1 MNNKGFTLI
10 ELLVVVLIIGILSA
24 IALPQ
29 YETAVEKARLTEGLI
44 NAKAIVDATQRY
56 LQANPDEGNSCTPAQ
71 IADVTLKGEGWI
83 PGIYYQNGTQCKA
96 FKTKYFIYDLGL
108 GSEGKVDVWRID
120 GTVTDATRTPY
131 IYNFWYGPDNTANKS
146 CSAGSADQETGK
158 QMCKFIKG
166 M

>member
-44 NAKAIVDATQRY
+44 NAKAMVDATQRY
-56 LQANPDEGNSCTPAQ
+56 LQANPDATNSCTQAQ
-71 IADVTLKGEGWI
+71 IADVSLKGGTWI
-83 PGIYYQNGTQCKA
+83 TGNYSVGGQQCQA
-96 FKTKYFIYDLGL
+96 YKTKYFIYDLGL
-108 GSEGKVDVWRID
+108 SSGYVDVWRTDD
-120 GTVTDATRTPY
+120 GNRDNY
-131 IYNFWYGPDNTANKS
+131 IYNFWYNPDHTANKS
-146 CSAGSADQETGK
+146 CSVGDEDEELGQ
-158 QMCKFIKG
+158 QMCKFIQG

>member
-56 LQANPDEGNSCTPAQ
+56 LQANPDATNSCTQAQ
-71 IADVTLKGEGWI
+71 IADVSLKGGTWI
-83 PGIYYQNGTQCKA
+83 TGSYSVGGQKCQAY
-96 FKTKYFIYDLGL
+96 KTKYFIYDLGL
-108 GSEGKVDVWRID
+108 GSGSVDVWRID
-120 GTVTDATRTPY
+120 EGNGENRSPY
-131 IYNFWYGPDNTANKS
+131 IYNLWYSADRAGNKK
-146 CSAGSADQETGK
+146 CTIGSADKELGE

>member
-56 LQANPDEGNSCTPAQ
+56 LQANPADTNSCTQAQ
-71 IADVTLKGEGWI
+71 IADVSLKGGSWI
-83 PGIYYQNGTQCKA
+83 TGIYSKNGTQCQA
-96 FKTKYFIYDLGL
+96 YKTKYFIYDLGL
-108 GSEGKVDVWRID
+108 GNNGNVDIWRTDD
-120 GTVTDATRTPY
+120 GDRDNY
-131 IYNFWYGPDNTANKS
+131 IYNFWYGPDNTANKN
-146 CSAGSADQETGK
+146 CSDGDEDPELGQ

>member
-44 NAKAIVDATQRY
+44 NAKAIVDAIQRHQ
-56 LQANPDEGNSCTPAQ
+56 QANPEDDVCTQSQ
-71 IADVTLKGEGWI
+71 IADVTLKG
-83 PGIYYQNGTQCKA
+83 GTWKKNSGNYSCDSYT
-96 FKTKYFIYDLGL
+96 TKYFVYELTKSDW
-108 GSEGKVDVWRID
+108 VDVWRTDD
-120 GTVTDATRTPY
+120 GNPANN
-131 IYNFWYGPDNTANKS
+131 IYNFWYGPDNTTDKN
-146 CSAGSADQETGK
+146 CSVGDEDEELGI
-158 QMCKFIKG
+158 QMCKFIQG

>member
-44 NAKAIVDATQRY
+44 NAKAMVDATQRY
-56 LQANPDEGNSCTPAQ
+56 LQANPDESTACTQAQ
-71 IADVTLKGEGWI
+71 IADVSLNGGNWI
-83 PGIYYQNGTQCKA
+83 SGIYSQNGTQCKA
-96 FKTKYFIYDLGL
+96 YKTKYFIYDLGL
-108 GSEGKVDVWRID
+108 ANGQVDVWRTDD
-120 GTVTDATRTPY
+120 GNRSNY
-131 IYNFWYGPDNTANKS
+131 IYNFWYNSDAAADKR
-146 CSAGSADQETGK
+146 CSSGRVDEEMGQ

>member
-44 NAKAIVDATQRY
+44 NAKAIVDAIQRHQ
-56 LQANPDEGNSCTPAQ
+56 QANPEDDVCTQSQ
-71 IADVTLKGEGWI
+71 IADVTLKGGKWTNNS
-83 PGIYYQNGTQCKA
+83 GNYSCYYYT
-96 FKTKYFIYDLGL
+96 TKYFVYELTNDNW
-108 GSEGKVDVWRID
+108 VDVWRTDD
-120 GTVTDATRTPY
+120 GNPDNY
-131 IYNFWYGPDNTANKS
+131 IYNFWYGPDNTTDKN
-146 CSAGSADQETGK
+146 CSVGDEDEELGR

>member
-56 LQANPDEGNSCTPAQ
+56 LQANPDATNSCTQAQ
-71 IADVTLKGEGWI
+71 IADVSLKGGTWI
-83 PGIYYQNGTQCKA
+83 AGKYTNGSQNCQAYQ
-96 FKTKYFIYDLGL
+96 TKYFVYDLGL
-108 GSEGKVDVWRID
+108 GTNGNVDVWRID
-120 GTVTDATRTPY
+120 GTVTGPTRTPY
-131 IYNFWYGPDNTANKS
+131 IYNFWYGPDNTANKN
-146 CSAGSADQETGK
+146 CNAGSADRETGE

>member
-56 LQANPDEGNSCTPAQ
+56 LQANPDATNSCTPAQ
-71 IADVTLKGEGWI
+71 IADVTLKGGEWI
-83 PGIYYQNGTQCKA
+83 AGIYYQNGTQCKA
-96 FKTKYFIYDLGL
+96 YKTKYFIYDLGMV
-108 GSEGKVDVWRID
+108 SEGKVDVWRID
-120 GTVTDATRTPY
+120 GTVTGTTRRPY
-131 IYNFWYGPDNTANKS
+131 IYNFWYGPNNTADKS
-146 CSAGSADQETGK
+146 CTPGSADIETGK